1 MIQEIILVS
10 FSTIKNKEECN
21 RRESIKCFH
30 ISFIYEVKECL
41 AESIKSR

>member
-10 FSTIKNKEECN
+10 FSTIKNKEEEN

-30 ISFIYEVKECL
+30 ISFI
-41 AESIKSR
+41 